1 MTRYRVTL
9 EDDEGTVLVKSP
21 DFPELITFGD
31 DETDALSYAI
41 GAFSEAIA
49 ARMAHHESIPE
60 PSRGKPS
67 DPRVTIPSNVALK
80 AQLYQSLLDSGI
92 KKSELARRLN
102 LHRQE
107 IDRLLDVNHVTS
119 INKIEAAFAVLGK
132 SLKFEVEEA
141 V

>member
-9 EDDEGTVLVKSP
+9 EDDEGTVLVRAP

-31 DETDALSYAI
+31 TESDALSYAI

-49 ARMAHHESIPE
+49 ARMAHYEPIPE
-60 PSRGKPS
+60 PSRGKRS
-67 DPRVTIPSNVALK
+67 DPRVTIPSNIALK
-80 AQLYQSLLDSGI
+80 ARLYQSLLDSGI

-107 IDRLLDVNHVTS
+107 IDRLLDVNHVTN
-119 INKIEAAFAVLGK
+119 IKKIEAAFAVLGK
-132 SLKFEVEEA
+132 SLRFEVEEA